1 MNTSYKYEPYFQFIE
16 AFHLL
21 KKSPQFSELDHLET
35 ELLNCISLHWH
46 QGKPLL
52 VKEAISL
59 ENSGS
64 RATLHAR
71 IKNLRQKGY
80 IDFHSDID
88 GRKKVIKPTIL
99 AMSFFASVSNLLTSI
114 VEQNVV
120 FSSPKTKENRTHAA
134 SSAILVG

>member
-21 KKSPQFSELDHLET
+21 KKSPQFGDLDHLET
-35 ELLNCISLHWH
+35 ELLNKISLQWH

-52 VKEAISL
+52 VNEAISL
-59 ENSGS
+59 ENIGS

-99 AMSFFASVSNLLTSI
+99 AMSFFASISNLLTSI
-114 VEQNVV
+114 VEQNIV
-120 FSSPKTKENRTHAA
+120 FLNPQLKRNT
-134 SSAILVG
+134 